1 MEPNTEK
8 VIKIILLLII
18 ILAILSYWLIPKLK
32 LRSGFRMNENVFMI
46 TQSIG
51 VICGLA
57 GLLITFI
64 YPKNVIEL
72 HLWELLIMPY
82 FIIQVYWLIVM
93 KIRKSGEILDEKQEY
108 DMGKAGGITFGI
120 SLPAMVIIFILY
132 QNEIVQG
139 LIWFPYYLFIT
150 LLAFSCATIFYFK
163 KN

>member
-8 VIKIILLLII
+8 VIKIILLLVIV
-18 ILAILSYWLIPKLK
+18 LAILSYWLIPKSK
-32 LRSGFRMNENVFMI
+32 LRSRLHMNENIFMI

-51 VICGLA
+51 VLCGVA

-64 YPKNVIEL
+64 YPHKIIEL

-93 KIRKSGEILDEKQEY
+93 KIRRSGEILDEKQEY
-108 DMGKAGGITFGI
+108 DMGKAGGMTFGI
-120 SLPAMVIIFILY
+120 SIPAMVIVFILY
-132 QNEIVQG
+132 QNKIAEG

-150 LLAFSCATIFYFK
+150 ILIFSSSTLYYFK